1 MFNMVMSL
9 LINTGAFYGISKVL
23 PGFKIKS
30 EQTAFT
36 VAVVYSI
43 LGGMAGSLVA
53 PLVGIVTIGLMLF
66 AFIPVIGP
74 LIAGAGLLATV
85 FLVSFALTVLLLIG
99 IDKYMEDF
107 EMDSISTTFFA
118 AILLG
123 VINVVARVILPGV

>member
-43 LGGMAGSLVA
+43 LGVIAGFLVA

-74 LIAGAGLLATV
+74 HIAGAGLLATV